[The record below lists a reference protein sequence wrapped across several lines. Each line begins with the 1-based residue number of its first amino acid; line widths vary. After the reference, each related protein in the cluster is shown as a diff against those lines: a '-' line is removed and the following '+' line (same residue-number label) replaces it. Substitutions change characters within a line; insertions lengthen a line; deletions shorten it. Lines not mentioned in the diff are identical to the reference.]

1 MRSGVIAQKV
11 GMTRIFTDGGE
22 HVPVT
27 VLKLANCQVVAH
39 RAKDKNGYVAL
50 QLGAG
55 MRKVK
60 NVPRAERGHFAV
72 AKVEPKRK
80 MAEFRV
86 DEKALIPVG
95 AEITAD
101 HFVVGQFVDVTGT
114 SIGKGFA
121 GGMKRW
127 NFGGLRASH
136 GVSISHRSIG
146 GTGGRQDPGKTFKN
160 KKMPG
165 HLGVERVTTLNLNV
179 VQTDAERGLIL
190 VEGAVPGAKGGWITV
205 RDAVK
210 KSLPKDAPQ
219 PGKFRMAADEA
230 GAAAPEADAEA
241 TEKNAAAKPSAGEEQ
256 PTPGSTAQ
264 AAPSEASA
272 AAPTET
278 PAASETPAKPAPEGA

>member
-1 MRSGVIAQKV
+1 MRSGVVAQKL
-11 GMTRIFTDGGE
+11 GMTRVFTDAGE

-27 VLKLANCQVVAH
+27 VLQLAQCQVVGH
-39 RAKDKNGYVAL
+39 RTKDKNGYVAL

-55 MRKVK
+55 SR
-60 NVPRAERGHFAV
+60 RAGNMSKADRGYFAK

-80 MAEFRV
+80 LAEFRV
-86 DEKALIPVG
+86 SDDAVIPVG

-101 HFVVGQFVDVTGT
+101 HFIPGQFVDVCGI

-146 GTGGRQDPGKTFKN
+146 STGGRQDPGKTFKG

-165 HLGVERVTTLNLNV
+165 HLGSDRVTTLNLRI
-179 VQTDAERGLIL
+179 VQTDVERGLLL

-210 KSLPKDAPQ
+210 KPLPKEAPK
-219 PGKFRMAADEA
+219 PGKFKLAEAEAKQDAKAEAAPAAEA
-230 GAAAPEADAEA
+230 NAAPEQ
-241 TEKNAAAKPSAGEEQ
+241 K
-256 PTPGSTAQ
+256 
-264 AAPSEASA
+264 
-272 AAPTET
+272 
-278 PAASETPAKPAPEGA
+278 EGA